1 MSWLGLALAVAI
13 FVAACESLGGPG
25 RLIVELEARGVSA
38 GLGTDFD
45 AGLLGGD
52 PTTVCAN
59 DESVTVYEYADV
71 DEMIDAAA
79 TINQDDPSM
88 IGNGIVEWA
97 GTPHFW
103 LRDRVIVLYVG
114 EDPEVNGVLREILGR
129 PFAEGA
135 DPGRGVPGGRP
146 PCERAT

>member
-1 MSWLGLALAVAI
+1 MLATVLL
-13 FVAACESLGGPG
+13 VAACESLGGPG
-25 RLIVELEARGVSA
+25 RLIAELQARGVPA
-38 GLGTDFD
+38 GLGTDID
-45 AGLLGGD
+45 AGLIGGD
-52 PTTVCAN
+52 PTTVCVN
-59 DESVTVYEYADV
+59 DESVTVYEYPDV
-71 DEMIDAAA
+71 DSTIDAVA

-114 EDPEVNGVLREILGR
+114 EDPEVNTVLREILGR

-135 DPGRGVPGGRP
+135 GPGRGVPGGRP